1 MSDKFDVFL
10 AYNPRETESASIL
23 FNRLKTAELNVYFP
37 ITGDLVVDP
46 KDFLVSCKS
55 LLILIGPG
63 GSIEMLMTEA
73 DLALRM
79 GLPILQVVLPGADPN
94 DALLKRLADTPRVQL
109 EKGLDDPK
117 EIEILV
123 QAIRQIIGVPEGE
136 PVVVELNPAKVV
148 ASAEPVDVS
157 LNVDSATQ
165 TQQVDEI
172 TLNVHPP
179 QPERPKKTF
188 GFDQLGVHVEVAWTE
203 RGWRLPVDALVLP
216 AAVRGQPASKK
227 TSQVS
232 SPALLFDTP
241 NGYFYKA
248 LQDDLDGDSGKRL
261 DDLIKGPYPDLA
273 VNRPLSFELP
283 RDLGEKVLPFGG
295 NATRR
300 IFVATLRSDP
310 TGPSADNAYQLIPS
324 LVTAA
329 SQAGVRRLAIPLLGT
344 GSSTPSLEPDEVIR
358 KMVEALMGIEDFGGL
373 LSITILT
380 VVESTIVAAQRKHNL
395 LTNNLAQALG
405 NDEPR
410 GPDLL
415 GISKEIEA
423 LAETL
428 LLRRVRPPIS
438 VGIMGGWGSG
448 KSFVMHLMWERMQ
461 RIRCKPVTLGYSDDP
476 NDLRLPAYAGHIYQ
490 IRFNAWT
497 YAKSNLWASLMQ
509 TIFFELNRQLSIE
522 VFLATDHDP
531 LKGGEDYAKLYK
543 SFNLANQTSL
553 WDTLSLRKRHDLMK
567 LRTAEKEI
575 AELKSDMEN
584 ARDTRQKDELK
595 NLGDEGQQVAVNVL
609 VNQTIALAGDV
620 SSQALKNVME
630 GEKGQET
637 IKQQVSEKDIEELIE
652 GLRSLGTTF
661 KRLWQVLFVEP
672 WKKKDY
678 WKPVGFGLFILLVI
692 FGTGFLLMATQMP
705 AFQKAL
711 AGALLWVPMLL
722 PVVRVAVNWSK
733 RVNEL
738 VNEYLARSAREHA
751 LYTARLDN
759 RMQQKRAE
767 DEKKVMALMA
777 RQDLDQQQKETD
789 LKHMAKAGNLAAY
802 EKILEVKESQAEE
815 QRRRVGPTA
824 RYVSLLEFVQ
834 ARQDAATYE
843 SQLGLMH
850 QVKTDIDELTNAM
863 AVQEGESPAITK
875 RKQDLF
881 PRGEPRIVLY
891 IDDLDRCP
899 PPRVV
904 EVLEAVQLLL
914 STPLFIV
921 VLGIDTRYVTRA
933 LEKVYKR
940 ILQQEGDPSGL
951 DYIEKIIQIPYRV
964 RPISPRAV
972 PKFLQ
977 AQMDILQSV
986 EAPATGSQPVT
997 GVPGAAPGSGQP
1009 SAVLPP
1015 SSESVVIVPGAEDAG
1030 QVKLRGAEHPV
1041 QEEVPLSPEIVR
1053 FTKEDIQDLTA
1064 CCTLVSLTPRSTKR
1078 LVNVFKL
1085 IEVFWFR
1092 KLGRDESRPVKQ
1104 TVIALLA
1111 LSAAY
1116 PEVMR
1121 EAFAQL
1127 DVKFRDPQER
1137 ATLVLADFLYNFP
1150 SQNPDLMRYNLPLQ
1164 RFSTDIEG
1172 LKQVIVQPNTPPVNY
1187 CCVTLENLTL
1197 DTFNLVCSFSFVG
1210 DAIFNPVDIKSERS
1224 LGGARMTF
1232 LNEKTTS
1239 AKRRSAKGPQVE

>member
-1 MSDKFDVFL
+1 MSDKFDAFL

-23 FNRLKTAELNVYFP
+23 FNHLKATNLYVYFP
-37 ITGDLVVDP
+37 ITSDLGLDP
-46 KDFLVSCKS
+46 KDFLASCKS

-63 GSIEMLMTEA
+63 GSNEMLMADA
-73 DLALRM
+73 DLALGM
-79 GLPILQVVLPGADPN
+79 GLPILPVVLSGADPN
-94 DALLKRLADTPRVQL
+94 DALLRRLADIQQVRL
-109 EKGLDDPK
+109 EKGLDDPG
-117 EIEILV
+117 EINLLV
-123 QAIRQIIGVPEGE
+123 HAIRSITGAPEGE
-136 PVVVELNPAKVV
+136 PVVVGLNPATAD
-148 ASAEPVDVS
+148 ASGGPVNVS
-157 LNVDSATQ
+157 LEVDSLSQ
-165 TQQVDEI
+165 TQQIDEI

-188 GFDQLGVHVEVAWTE
+188 AFDQLGVHVEVAWIE
-203 RGWRLPVDALVLP
+203 RGWRLPVDALVI
-216 AAVRGQPASKK
+216 PASMRLQQAGKK

-232 SPALLFDTP
+232 SPAMVFGMP
-241 NGYFYKA
+241 GGSFYKA
-248 LQDDLDGDSGKRL
+248 LHDDLDADAGKRL

-283 RDLGEKVLPFGG
+283 PDLGEKVLPFAGG
-295 NATRR
+295 ATRR
-300 IFVATLRSDP
+300 IFMATLRSDP

-344 GSSTPSLEPDEVIR
+344 GRSSPRLEPDDVAR
-358 KMVEALMGIEDFGGL
+358 KMVEALVGIEDFGGL
-373 LSITILT
+373 RSITILT
-380 VVESTIVAAQRKHNL
+380 IVESPVEAARLKYNL

-415 GISKEIEA
+415 GISKEVEA

-461 RIRCKPVTLGYSDDP
+461 RIRCKPVTLGYSDDS
-476 NDLRLPAYAGHIYQ
+476 NDVRLPSYAGHIYQ

-522 VFLATDHDP
+522 ELLATDHDP
-531 LKGGEDYAKLYK
+531 LKGGEDYRKLYE
-543 SFNLANQTSL
+543 SYNLANQTSL
-553 WDTLSLRKRHDLMK
+553 WDTLSLRKRHDLMR
-567 LRTAEKEI
+567 LRSTEKEI
-575 AELKSDMEN
+575 AELKSNMEN
-584 ARDTRQKDELK
+584 ARDARQKGELK
-595 NLGDEGQQVAVNVL
+595 NLGDEGQLVAVNVL
-609 VNQTIALAGDV
+609 VNQTIALAGNV
-620 SSQALKNVME
+620 SRDALKNVLE
-630 GEKGQET
+630 GEEGQET
-637 IKQQVSEKDIEELIE
+637 IKKQVSEKDIEELIE
-652 GLRSLGTTF
+652 GLRSIGTIL
-661 KRLWQVLFVEP
+661 KRLWQVLFLEP

-692 FGTGFLLMATQMP
+692 FGTGYLLMAAQAP

-711 AGALLWVPMLL
+711 AGVLLWIPMLL
-722 PVVRVAVNWSK
+722 PVVRVAVNWTK
-733 RVNEL
+733 RVDEL
-738 VNEYLARSAREHA
+738 VDEYQARSARERA
-751 LYTARLDN
+751 LYTARLDD

-767 DEKKVMALMA
+767 DEKGVMSLMA
-777 RQDLDQQQKETD
+777 RQDLNQQQKETE
-789 LKHMAKAGNLAAY
+789 LKHIAQSGNLVAY
-802 EKILEVKESQAEE
+802 EKILEIKEAQAEE

-850 QVKTDIDELTNAM
+850 QVKTDIDELTNAL
-863 AVQEGESPAITK
+863 AEQEGESPEIIQIK
-875 RKQDLF
+875 RALF

-899 PPRVV
+899 PLRVV

-964 RPISPRAV
+964 RPISPRAM

-977 AQMDILQSV
+977 AQMDILQPV
-986 EAPATGSQPVT
+986 EATAAGSQTVMQVSDAATGPGAPSASPVT
-997 GVPGAAPGSGQP
+997 PERQVTDQ
-1009 SAVLPP
+1009 V
-1015 SSESVVIVPGAEDAG
+1015 AEDPG
-1030 QVKLRGAEHPV
+1030 QVPV
-1041 QEEVPLSPEIVR
+1041 QVSEHAVQVEVPLSPEIVR
-1053 FTKEDIQDLTA
+1053 FTPEDYQDLTA
-1064 CCTLVSLTPRSTKR
+1064 CCTLINLTPRSTKR

-1092 KLGRDESRPVKQ
+1092 KLGRDESRPIKQ

-1127 DVKFRDPQER
+1127 DVKFRNPQER
-1137 ATLVLADFLYNFP
+1137 TTLVLADFLYNFP

-1164 RFSTDIEG
+1164 RFSTDVEG
-1172 LKQVIVQPNTPPVNY
+1172 LKQVIVEPNAPPVNY
-1187 CCVTLENLTL
+1187 CCVTLEHLTL

-1210 DAIFNPVDIKSERS
+1210 DAIFNPVEMKS
-1224 LGGARMTF
+1224 GGRQAIP
-1232 LNEKTTS
+1232 
-1239 AKRRSAKGPQVE
+1239 A